1 MGAGS
6 EKSIEQEESTM
17 AAIDFRKI
25 PRFKQLPIKKGAPPE
40 SAWGV
45 FGDKDEFG
53 CLNFLTPKGIVDAAK
68 LVKKGKVFR
77 LDTPINYAKPP
88 LFNRNPA
95 RHTILNFEQY
105 GLLGHDDSID
115 NYNTQ
120 EGSQWDGL
128 GHVGH
133 VRHRAYYNG
142 VTDDQIKD
150 GPGGRL
156 SIHKW
161 ADRFVGRGLLI
172 DACKYLGAK
181 KRAVDPLSAGV
192 YKLKDLQDALKA
204 QGTKVKPG
212 SILLVRTGW
221 LGAYLKASDQ
231 QKKEMAPLE
240 ALKSCGIEPSS
251 AIVEWLWDNRF
262 AAIGTDCPAVEPWP
276 WDFKDEGAL
285 HYRTLSMLGLPLG
298 EQFVLDHLAADC
310 ARDKRYEFLLVS
322 VPMNLEGGIASPPNA
337 VAIK

>member
-1 MGAGS
+1 
-6 EKSIEQEESTM
+6 M
-17 AAIDFRKI
+17 AAIDFKKI
-25 PRFKQLPIKKGAPPE
+25 PRFKKLPIRKDAPPE
-40 SAWGV
+40 SSWGV
-45 FGDKDEFG
+45 FGDDDELG
-53 CLNFLTPKGIVDAAK
+53 CLNLLTPKGIVAAAR

-95 RHTILNFEQY
+95 RHTILSFEQY

-133 VRHRAYYNG
+133 IRHRAYYNG
-142 VTDDQIKD
+142 VRDDQIKD

-161 ADRFVGRGLLI
+161 ANKFVGRGILI
-172 DACKYLGAK
+172 DVCKYLEDK
-181 KRAVDPLSAGV
+181 KRPIDQLTSAVYS
-192 YKLKDLQDALKA
+192 LKDIKDALKK
-204 QGTKVKPG
+204 QGTKVEPG

-221 LGAYLKASDQ
+221 LAAYLKASDE
-231 QKKEMAPLE
+231 QKRAMAPLE
-240 ALKSCGIEPSS
+240 ALQSCGIEPTS
-251 AIVEWLWDNRF
+251 AMCEWLWDNHF

-298 EQFVLDHLAADC
+298 EQFVLDELAADC
-310 ARDKRYEFLLVS
+310 AADKKYEFMLVS

>member
-1 MGAGS
+1 
-6 EKSIEQEESTM
+6 
-17 AAIDFRKI
+17 
-25 PRFKQLPIKKGAPPE
+25 
-40 SAWGV
+40 
-45 FGDKDEFG
+45 
-53 CLNFLTPKGIVDAAK
+53 LTPKGIVMAAR

-95 RHTILNFEQY
+95 RHTILNFEEY
-105 GLLGHDDSID
+105 GLLGHDDAID

-133 VRHRAYYNG
+133 IRHRAYYNG

-150 GPGGRL
+150 GPDGRL

-161 ADRFVGRGLLI
+161 ANRFVGRGVLI
-172 DACKYLGAK
+172 DVCQYLTGK
-181 KRAVDPLSAGV
+181 KRPVDPLTSAV
-192 YKLKDLQDALKA
+192 YRLDDIKRALKA
-204 QGTKVKPG
+204 QRTKVEPG

-221 LGAYLKASDQ
+221 LGAYLKASDD
-231 QKKEMAPLE
+231 QKKEMAPLT
-240 ALKSCGIEPSS
+240 ALKSCGVEPSS
-251 AIVEWLWDNRF
+251 ALCEWLWDNRF

-276 WDFKDEGAL
+276 WNFKDEGAL
-285 HYRTLSMLGLPLG
+285 HYRTLSLLGLPLG
-298 EQFVLDHLAADC
+298 EQFVLDELAADC
-310 ARDKRYEFLLVS
+310 AADEKYEFMMVS

>member
-1 MGAGS
+1 
-6 EKSIEQEESTM
+6 M
-17 AAIDFRKI
+17 AAIDFGKI
-25 PRFKQLPIKKGAPPE
+25 PRFKKLPVRKDAPAE
-40 SAWGV
+40 SSWGV
-45 FGDKDEFG
+45 FGDDDELG
-53 CLNFLTPKGIVDAAK
+53 CLNFLTPKGVVAAAR

-77 LDTPINYAKPP
+77 LDTRINYAKPP

-95 RHTILNFEQY
+95 RHTIVNFEQY

-115 NYNTQ
+115 DYNTQ

-133 VRHRAYYNG
+133 IRHRAYYNG
-142 VTDDQIKD
+142 VKDDQIQD
-150 GPGGRL
+150 GPNGRL

-161 ADRFVGRGLLI
+161 ANRFIGRGMLI
-172 DACKYLGAK
+172 DVCKYLTDK
-181 KRAVDPLSAGV
+181 KRPIDPLTSAV
-192 YKLKDLQDALKA
+192 YSLKDIKAALRA
-204 QGTKVKPG
+204 QRTKIEPG

-221 LGAYLKASDQ
+221 LGAYMNSSDE
-231 QKKEMAPLE
+231 QKKQMAPLE
-240 ALKSCGIEPSS
+240 ALKSCGIESTS
-251 AIVEWLWDNRF
+251 AMCEWLWDNRF

-276 WDFKDEGAL
+276 WDFQDEGAL

-298 EQFVLDHLAADC
+298 EQFVLDDLAADC
-310 ARDKRYEFLLVS
+310 AADKRYEFMLVS

>member
-1 MGAGS
+1 
-6 EKSIEQEESTM
+6 M
-17 AAIDFRKI
+17 AAIDFKKI
-25 PRFKQLPIKKGAPPE
+25 PRFKQLPIRKGAPPE
-40 SAWGV
+40 SSWGV
-45 FGDKDEFG
+45 FGNNDEFG
-53 CLNFLTPKGIVDAAK
+53 CLNFLTPQGIVDAAK

-95 RHTILNFEQY
+95 RHTILSFEQY

-115 NYNTQ
+115 NYN
-120 EGSQWDGL
+120 S
-128 GHVGH
+128 
-133 VRHRAYYNG
+133 

-181 KRAVDPLSAGV
+181 KRAVVPLSAGV

-231 QKKEMAPLE
+231 EKKEMAPLE
-240 ALKSCGIEPSS
+240 ALKSCGIEPTS
-251 AIVEWLWDNRF
+251 AMVEWLWDNRF

-276 WDFKDEGAL
+276 WDFRDEGAL
-285 HYRTLSMLGLPLG
+285 HYRTLSLLGLPLG
-298 EQFVLDHLAADC
+298 EQFVLDDLAADC
-310 ARDKRYEFLLVS
+310 AKDKRYEFLLVS

>member
-1 MGAGS
+1 MG
-6 EKSIEQEESTM
+6 T
-17 AAIDFRKI
+17 IDFKKLPKFRK
-25 PRFKQLPIKKGAPPE
+25 LPVREGAPPE

-45 FGDKDEFG
+45 FGDDDEFG
-53 CLNFLTPKGIVDAAK
+53 CLNLLTPKGVIDAAK
-68 LVKKGKVFR
+68 LVRKGTVFR

-95 RHTILNFEQY
+95 RHTILSFEQY

-133 VRHRAYYNG
+133 VRHHAFYNG

-150 GPGGRL
+150 GPDGKLG
-156 SIHKW
+156 IHKW
-161 ADRFVGRGLLI
+161 ANRFVGRGVLI
-172 DACKYLGAK
+172 DVCKYLADQN
-181 KRAVDPLSAGV
+181 RSIDPLTSAV
-192 YKLKDLQDALKA
+192 YSLADIREALKA
-204 QGTKVKPG
+204 QGTRVKPG

-221 LGAYLKASDQ
+221 MGAYLNASEER
-231 QKKEMAPLE
+231 KKEMAPLE
-240 ALKSCGIEPSS
+240 ALQSCGIEPTS
-251 AIVEWLWDNRF
+251 AMVGWLWDNRF

-285 HYRTLSMLGLPLG
+285 HYRTLALLGLPLG
-298 EQFVLDHLAADC
+298 EQFVLDDLAADC
-310 ARDKRYEFLLVS
+310 AEDGRYEFMLVS
-322 VPMNLEGGIASPPNA
+322 VPMNLEGGIATPPNA